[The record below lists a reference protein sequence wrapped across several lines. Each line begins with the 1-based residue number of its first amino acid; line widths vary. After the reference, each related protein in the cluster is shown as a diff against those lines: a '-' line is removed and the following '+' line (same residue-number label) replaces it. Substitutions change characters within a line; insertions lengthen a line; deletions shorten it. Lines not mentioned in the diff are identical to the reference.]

1 MKAKTLAAMILA
13 MIATP
18 IILVILARNDLGADA
33 FYGTLETAGI
43 VLVVIVLGVAAG
55 AYSLVLIRVRGEA
68 QAKIET
74 ARRTSNERHIYHEKT
89 HTIDGR
95 GTFNV
100 AGGDPLAYPDL
111 VRQLL
116 AAQQPGQAPQLQAGI
131 PAQLPAGYGAQT
143 PQVPARRLEDVAP
156 VALEDPGWTPYAGM
170 SSEW

>member
-1 MKAKTLAAMILA
+1 MIL
-13 MIATP
+13 TP
-18 IILVILARNDLGADA
+18 VLLVMLARNDLGADR

-43 VLVVIVLGVAAG
+43 VLVVIVLGVALG
-55 AYSLVLIRVRGEA
+55 AYTLVFIRVRGEA
-68 QAKIET
+68 QAKIEA

-116 AAQQPGQAPQLQAGI
+116 AAQQVQAPQLQAGI
-131 PAQLPAGYGAQT
+131 PAQLPQPT
-143 PQVPARRLEDVAP
+143 PQTPARRLEDVAP
-156 VALEDPGWTPYAGM
+156 LALEEPAWTPYAGM
-170 SSEW
+170 AGEW

>member
-1 MKAKTLAAMILA
+1 MILA

-18 IILVILARNDLGADA
+18 VILVILARNDLGADA

-43 VLVVIVLGVAAG
+43 VLVVIVLGVAAA

-143 PQVPARRLEDVAP
+143 PQTPARRLEDVAP
-156 VALEDPGWTPYAGM
+156 LALDEPAWTPYAGM
-170 SSEW
+170 AGEW

>member
-1 MKAKTLAAMILA
+1 MKAKTLAIMTLA

-18 IILVILARNDLGADA
+18 VILVILARNDLGEAR

-116 AAQQPGQAPQLQAGI
+116 AAQQPGQYPQLQAGI
-131 PAQLPAGYGAQT
+131 PVQLPAGYSAQT
-143 PQVPARRLEDVAP
+143 PQTPARRLEDVAP
-156 VALEDPGWTPYAGM
+156 LALEEPTWTPYAGM
-170 SSEW
+170 AGEW

>member
-1 MKAKTLAAMILA
+1 MILA

-18 IILVILARNDLGADA
+18 VILVILARNDLGEAR
-33 FYGTLETAGI
+33 FYGTLETAAI
-43 VLVVIVLGVAAG
+43 VLVVIVLSVAIG
-55 AYSLVLIRVRGEA
+55 AYSLVFIRVRGEA

-74 ARRTSNERHIYHEKT
+74 ARRTSNERHVYHEKT

-116 AAQQPGQAPQLQAGI
+116 AAQQPGQYPQLQAGI
-131 PAQLPAGYGAQT
+131 PAQLPAPVGYGAQT
-143 PQVPARRLEDVAP
+143 PQTPARRLEDVAP
-156 VALEDPGWTPYAGM
+156 LALEEPAWTPYAGM
-170 SSEW
+170 SGEW

>member
-18 IILVILARNDLGADA
+18 IILVILARNDLGADR

-55 AYSLVLIRVRGEA
+55 AYSLVFIRVRGEA

-116 AAQQPGQAPQLQAGI
+116 AAQQAQAPQLQAGI
-131 PAQLPAGYGAQT
+131 PAQLPAGYSTQT

-156 VALEDPGWTPYAGM
+156 LALEEPAWTPYAGM
-170 SSEW
+170 SGEW